1 MKSIKSFIW
10 RSALGLFLIF
20 AIPSI
25 IPVLS
30 QEPPSKLVTTEWLG
44 KNLLKEDLRIIDVRQ
59 DVKDYWQGHI
69 PGAVYFNLETMRLTD
84 HGVPVKVTPP
94 EALAI
99 MLGKMGV
106 SEKTMIVVY
115 AEQNDYKATYLIWAL
130 DYLGHSS
137 AGILDGGFDKWR
149 EEKRP
154 VTQNYPKINPVKYT
168 LPSKLNEEVRATLEE
183 VKELVNIG
191 PGVLLDVRPV
201 QLYTGE
207 KGFWKRNGHIKGAI
221 NHFWGEDLEDDGTWK
236 SKDELKQAYEKL
248 GATPG
253 KTIIVSCGQGLMSA
267 HSYFMLKHILGYPKV
282 KNYDGGFNEWSNID
296 ELPVEAELGKPSPDG
311 EKLVNGRCN
320 SCHGLDRV
328 HKARKDKAGWE
339 QTVNR
344 MIHKGARLNEAER
357 QAVADYLSGR

>member
-1 MKSIKSFIW
+1 MKHTKSSIWPCFS
-10 RSALGLFLIF
+10 GLFLVLAVAF
-20 AIPSI
+20 V

-30 QEPPSKLVTTEWLG
+30 EGPPSKLVSTEWLNE
-44 KNLLKEDLRIIDVRQ
+44 NLSKENLRVIDVRGEI
-59 DVKDYWQGHI
+59 KDYWQDHI
-69 PGAVYFNLETMRLTD
+69 PGAVYFNLETMRLAD
-84 HGVPVKVTPP
+84 HGVPVKLTPP
-94 EALAI
+94 EASAI

-106 SEKTMIVVY
+106 NEKTMIVVY

-130 DYLGHSS
+130 DFLGHSS
-137 AGILDGGFDKWR
+137 FGILDGGFDKWQK
-149 EEKRP
+149 EKRP
-154 VTQNYPKINPVKYT
+154 VTQDYPMINPVGYA

-183 VKELVNIG
+183 VKELVNVGSGI
-191 PGVLLDVRPV
+191 LLDVRPV

-248 GATPG
+248 GATPD

-296 ELPVEAELGKPSPDG
+296 ELPVETETGKPSPDG
-311 EKLVNGRCN
+311 EKLVNERCN

-339 QTVNR
+339 ETVNR
-344 MIHKGARLNEAER
+344 MIRKGARLNEAER
-357 QAVADYLSGR
+357 QAVVNYLSGH